1 MGFFM
6 KRKTLFRDPLIQKAW
21 EVRLQS
27 EHFPIAVLRE
37 AATWLEEKYRTA
49 PSKEIAVAL
58 ALQYLIL
65 AMRRSQISP
74 TAAKD
79 YFAQALHWREE
90 ADHMALAQ
98 RLVPSRL
105 SLN

>member
-1 MGFFM
+1 M

-21 EVRLQS
+21 EVRQQS

-65 AMRRSQISP
+65 AMRRSQPSP

-79 YFAQALHWREE
+79 YFTRALHWREK
-90 ADHMALAQ
+90 ADHMTSAQ

>member
-1 MGFFM
+1 MGLFM
-6 KRKTLFRDPLIQKAW
+6 KEKIMFRDPLVQKAW
-21 EVRLQS
+21 EVRHQA
-27 EHFPIAVLRE
+27 ERFPIAVLRE

-65 AMRRSQISP
+65 AMRRAQTSP
-74 TAAKD
+74 TAAKE
-79 YFAQALHWREE
+79 YFARALYWREE
-90 ADHMALAQ
+90 ADHTFSAQ
-98 RLVPSRL
+98 RPLPTRL

>member
-1 MGFFM
+1 M
-6 KRKTLFRDPLIQKAW
+6 FRDPLIQKAW
-21 EVRLQS
+21 EVRQQS
-27 EHFPIAVLRE
+27 EHFPIAVLQE
-37 AATWLEEKYRTA
+37 AATWLEEKYHAA

-65 AMRRSQISP
+65 AMRQAQASP

-79 YFAQALHWREE
+79 SFARALRWREE
-90 ADHMALAQ
+90 ADLMASAQ
-98 RLVPSRL
+98 RLVPSWL